1 MSTTFYHICLKESTL
16 HLFNLRKG
24 TVTLV
29 RKLKEKNNFVFIP
42 SLWSTN
48 QVQKLFFRKKKEIF
62 NKTKFYLFLKSYLAK
77 NQCLT
82 SLLNWKSKQL
92 KFVSPLLSEVAISFV
107 IISKRLV
114 CLGINQ
120 QDLLNIQ
127 WEDRNY
133 FNGIHQKDRADFY
146 SLTKYD
152 DVLKIT
158 LLWKVKRCFLK
169 LCKIRTKLPAL
180 QSFS

>member
-1 MSTTFYHICLKESTL
+1 MNTTFYHICLKESTL

-120 QDLLNIQ
+120 QDLLNSQ
-127 WEDRNY
+127 
-133 FNGIHQKDRADFY
+133 
-146 SLTKYD
+146 
-152 DVLKIT
+152 
-158 LLWKVKRCFLK
+158 
-169 LCKIRTKLPAL
+169 
-180 QSFS
+180 